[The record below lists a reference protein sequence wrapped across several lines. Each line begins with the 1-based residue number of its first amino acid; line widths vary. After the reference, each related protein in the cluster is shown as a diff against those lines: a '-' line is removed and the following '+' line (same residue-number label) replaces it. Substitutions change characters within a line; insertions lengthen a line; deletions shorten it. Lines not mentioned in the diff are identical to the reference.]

1 MRAACIAAL
10 QAQLLKALLQRG
22 QIARRHYAGNAVVGN
37 KNRALRIGMVIMDD
51 PLRHGRHSAAICLA
65 APREVHGKVMPRNH
79 IPRDE
84 ADQLSL
90 ERRDVQ
96 IRSSVANMLGSFAD
110 DAVDLMDE
118 EFLHRGSG
126 EGRVALCH
134 GAFLPS
140 SSWPSVALGALF
152 G

>member
-1 MRAACIAAL
+1 MID
-10 QAQLLKALLQRG
+10 
-22 QIARRHYAGNAVVGN
+22 Y
-37 KNRALRIGMVIMDD
+37 GMVVT
-51 PLRHGRHSAAICLA
+51 LQQSAWRP
-65 APREVHGKVMPRNH
+65 PREVHGKVMPRNH

-126 EGRVALCH
+126 EGSVALCH

-140 SSWPSVALGALF
+140 SSWPCVALGALF
-152 G
+152 WVIERPQNRRSFFMNAL